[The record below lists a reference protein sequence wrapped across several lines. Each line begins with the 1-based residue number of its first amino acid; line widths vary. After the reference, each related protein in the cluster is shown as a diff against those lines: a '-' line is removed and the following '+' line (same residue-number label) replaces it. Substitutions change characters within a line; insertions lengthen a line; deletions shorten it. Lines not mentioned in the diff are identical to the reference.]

1 MCCFKCI
8 IVLYR
13 NFLAFH
19 HSKNLENLLQ
29 YWNTSGELS
38 LQSFVF
44 LDVEKLKTFKDTIKP
59 SQLGFLNTQSN
70 CWANCALQILL
81 ATPLQMILNETTSTI
96 GVLLRNIFQEM
107 LKISTEPLSISSQRV
122 ITDACGIKMS
132 RRIHQDIDE
141 FIKTLLHKL
150 MDDDGIGKQVRDI
163 FQISCIK
170 LSRCLKCNEMQG
182 NCTLQNTLNIP
193 IIQLPRSQNTDLES
207 LLKHYST
214 SEVSKGNMVCKNC
227 KRKPRNHC
235 VKFVKSFPCIFFAV
249 LQRCQYD
256 FLQKKS
262 YLVKTKVNLSN
273 TMDLSFLSLKDI
285 YGTNRIYNLCSAMS
299 RKAAESIEYGHFVTY
314 IFDGEEC
321 RVYDDNRINYVPT
334 KSVLVDEEFQRS
346 IDAVSYIRK
355 IDNIQTQ
362 SLPNSQ

>member
-1 MCCFKCI
+1 
-8 IVLYR
+8 
-13 NFLAFH
+13 
-19 HSKNLENLLQ
+19 
-29 YWNTSGELS
+29 
-38 LQSFVF
+38 
-44 LDVEKLKTFKDTIKP
+44 
-59 SQLGFLNTQSN
+59 
-70 CWANCALQILL
+70 
-81 ATPLQMILNETTSTI
+81 MILNETTSTI

-163 FQISCIK
+163 FQISCIN

-285 YGTNRIYNLCSAMS
+285 YGTNHIHHLCSALS
-299 RKAAESIEYGHFVTY
+299 RKAGESIEYGHFVAHV
-314 IFDGEEC
+314 FDGEEWC
-321 RVYDDNRINYVPT
+321 VYGGNKINYVQK
-334 KSVLVDEEFQRS
+334 KSVLEYEEFQKG
-346 IDAVSYIRK
+346 IYAVSIFAKLTISKLHLYLSV
-355 IDNIQTQ
+355 NGH
-362 SLPNSQ
+362 

>member
-1 MCCFKCI
+1 MDKKSNEKAEQILRQENCAGEVKTTKNSVYMCNKCTMSSERNTAIQCTRCKQWYHDECFKYCFALSVKSNYLYCFKCS
-8 IVLYR
+8 IVLYCNIG

-19 HSKNLENLLQ
+19 HSKNLETVLQ
-29 YWNTSGELS
+29 DWNTSGELS
-38 LQSFVF
+38 LQSFAF
-44 LDVEKLKTFKDTIKP
+44 LDDEKLRTFKDTIKP
-59 SQLGFLNTQSN
+59 SQRGFLNTQSN
-70 CWANCALQILL
+70 CWVNCALQILL

-163 FQISCIK
+163 FQISCIN

-214 SEVSKGNMVCKNC
+214 PKVSKGNTGCKNC

-235 VKFVKSFPCIFFAV
+235 VKFIKSFPCIFFVV
-249 LQRCQYD
+249 LQRCQYH
-256 FLQKKS
+256 FLCI
-262 YLVKTKVNLSN
+262 YE
-273 TMDLSFLSLKDI
+273 FLFIL
-285 YGTNRIYNLCSAMS
+285 
-299 RKAAESIEYGHFVTY
+299 Y
-314 IFDGEEC
+314 IFFFC
-321 RVYDDNRINYVPT
+321 
-334 KSVLVDEEFQRS
+334 
-346 IDAVSYIRK
+346 
-355 IDNIQTQ
+355 
-362 SLPNSQ
+362 